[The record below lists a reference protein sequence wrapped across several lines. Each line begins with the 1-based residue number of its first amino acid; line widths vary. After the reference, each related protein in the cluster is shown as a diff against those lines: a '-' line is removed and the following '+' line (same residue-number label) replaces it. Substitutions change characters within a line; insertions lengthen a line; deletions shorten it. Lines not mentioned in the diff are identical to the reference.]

1 MGFFLSGSR
10 PNYVGRRKQKLSPIA
25 HDGFEELR
33 CAAANANSDRDAVI
47 KKMSVTMDQDARDVD
62 VFL

>member
-25 HDGFEELR
+25 HDGFEEVR
-33 CAAANANSDRDAVI
+33 CAAANANPIGAQSS
-47 KKMSVTMDQDARDVD
+47 KMSITMGQDARDVD
-62 VFL
+62 VFF